1 MKGPSFVFNRRKNM
15 GLQYLKKLTVLQFS
29 KLIEK
34 RLRARLFSNWIN
46 FVYFFSILTPPHQRN
61 GSDKIV
67 ITKTDV
73 LIWILRFTDKK

>member
-46 FVYFFSILTPPHQRN
+46 FGYFFSILTPPHQRN